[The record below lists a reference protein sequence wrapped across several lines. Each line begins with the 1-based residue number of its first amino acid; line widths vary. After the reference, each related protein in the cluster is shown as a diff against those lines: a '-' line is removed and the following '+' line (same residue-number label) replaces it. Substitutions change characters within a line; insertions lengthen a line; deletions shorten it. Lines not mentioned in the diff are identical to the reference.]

1 MSHSALRSSLL
12 NIRSAEPLKLEILDD
27 WSHTHAAVNDK
38 TRPVHLSFTIT
49 CPEIVAAITIG
60 TIPKLLS
67 YMKKFQANLD
77 VQRQGAY
84 RESQTFRVTW
94 APKPDNP
101 LSAVGETML
110 HSARNRFKES
120 VVSLAVRQHMRVR
133 LDSLRLIAFPRT
145 MKDSEIAQFV
155 GNDVRARLD
164 GLVVS
169 ASPLAERELHLSF
182 SSMVISK
189 YNRTRPVH
197 QQHNLLERPGDDGRE
212 WLVALLKDTTEA
224 NIVGLPSMK
233 MHMISEESEGDAA
246 RILTYD
252 FFSEFV
258 RREGMKAFED
268 IYITL
273 NMSLYA
279 WLTVLR
285 KNLTREM
292 DQVKS
297 SEDWRSSMGS
307 SSGAISP
314 ASQSASPS
322 RGKKKVPEPL
332 PLPSMIV
339 GSSSRSNSM
348 SPATIPSGDG
358 FLSPPLSGPH
368 STRFSSLEGTQS
380 PLFTRDNLLLPPL
393 SPTSVSPI
401 QFPSLFREKELAD
414 DLSTP
419 SQPPPSKKKAMVY
432 KHRKRQIERLTM
444 RQLGEATPDVMH
456 PFFMKKAGF
465 SLEDSLPQYVHEY
478 ATSPL
483 QEILEVLLKLY
494 SRQLLAGSR
503 GPQNQLGDT

>member
-1 MSHSALRSSLL
+1 M
-12 NIRSAEPLKLEILDD
+12 
-27 WSHTHAAVNDK
+27 
-38 TRPVHLSFTIT
+38 
-49 CPEIVAAITIG
+49 AAITIG

-67 YMKKFQANLD
+67 YMNKFQANLD

-101 LSAVGETML
+101 LSAFGEAML

-120 VVSLAVRQHMRVR
+120 GVSLLVHQHMRVR
-133 LDSLRLIAFPRT
+133 LALLKLIVFPRT
-145 MKDSEIAQFV
+145 MKDLEIAQFI
-155 GNDVRARLD
+155 GNDIRARLD

-169 ASPLAERELHLSF
+169 DTPSAERELHLSF

-189 YNRTRPVH
+189 YNRTRPAH
-197 QQHNLLERPGDDGRE
+197 QPHRPKELGDDESRD
-212 WLVALLKDTTEA
+212 LLTTLFKDTTEA

-233 MHMISEESEGDAA
+233 IHMISDESEEGTT
-246 RILTYD
+246 RVLTYD
-252 FFSEFV
+252 FFSQFV

-292 DQVKS
+292 DQVKAS
-297 SEDWRSSMGS
+297 KDWRSSMS
-307 SSGAISP
+307 ANSTSTSP
-314 ASQSASPS
+314 VSQATSPS
-322 RGKKKVPEPL
+322 RGKKKVPDPL
-332 PLPSMIV
+332 PLPPMIV
-339 GSSSRSNSM
+339 DPPPRSNSM
-348 SPATIPSGDG
+348 QSAAIQSGVG
-358 FLSPPLSGPH
+358 LLSPPISGPFPTRFGSTEGIQTPLSG
-368 STRFSSLEGTQS
+368 
-380 PLFTRDNLLLPPL
+380 RDNPPSSYL
-393 SPTSVSPI
+393 SPSSISPI
-401 QFPSLFREKELAD
+401 RFPTLAREKEVAD
-414 DLSTP
+414 DSSAI
-419 SQPPPSKKKAMVY
+419 SQSIPSKKNPIVY
-432 KHRKRQIERLTM
+432 KHRNRQIERLTM

-483 QEILEVLLKLY
+483 EEILEVLLKLY
-494 SRQLLAGSR
+494 SRQLLANR
-503 GPQNQLGDT
+503 RIP